1 MHELRTPH
9 GRIRLE
15 TDGVLTPLG
24 SAGEPAAAGSGLA
37 ADLVAAVLSG
47 APDGLACSPG
57 ELRIVRTPLPA
68 AAAATDESAVAVDMT
83 NLSVV
88 VGGDKIVKLVR
99 SWGGANRSARLL
111 TRLAEAG
118 VEAVPGYFGS
128 LDWHHPTRGQ
138 GTLALVSAVVPDAAD
153 GWSWAVDDV
162 VSWFQGGE
170 APRWPAE
177 LGRLTAEVHTVL
189 LEAGAAAPPAAA
201 QVRKRAS
208 DVLDRALSVTDGDPG
223 LRLTRRASALK
234 DILDA
239 IPETAAPAFDL
250 HGDLHVGQILR
261 AGGNYWLLDFDGDP
275 QLSAAERDLPDT
287 AARDVAHLAASFDMV
302 ASVAAKRIQA
312 SEPQALRRLYGWSR
326 DATGEMVA
334 SYREAAREAGVPDL
348 LDEAM
353 LPGLIAEQLLR
364 ELIYAHR
371 FLPRWGYAADG
382 AITHRF
388 PPDQTSQHKEPAW
401 TPPALQR
408 T

>member
-1 MHELRTPH
+1 MDEIRTPH

-15 TDGVLTPLG
+15 CDGALTPLG
-24 SAGEPAAAGSGLA
+24 PGGEPAAAGAGLA

-47 APDGLACSPG
+47 TPEGLACSPG
-57 ELRIVRTPLPA
+57 EIRIVRTPLPA
-68 AAAATDESAVAVDMT
+68 GTPSTVESAVGVDMT

-128 LDWHHPTRGQ
+128 LDWHHPARGQ

-170 APRWPAE
+170 APGWPAV
-177 LGRLTAEVHTVL
+177 LGRLIAEVHTVL
-189 LEAGAAAPPAAA
+189 LGAGAAAPPAAA

-208 DVLDRALSVTDGDPG
+208 GVLDQALSVTGGNPG
-223 LRLTRRASALK
+223 LRLARRAPGLK
-234 DILDA
+234 DILEA

-312 SEPQALRRLYGWSR
+312 SGSEALQRLYGWSR
-326 DATGEMVA
+326 AATGEMVA
-334 SYREAAREAGVPDL
+334 SYRRAVREAGATDL

-388 PPDQTSQHKEPAW
+388 TPDQTSQHKEPAW
-401 TPPALQR
+401 TPPALQ
-408 T
+408 TT